1 LSFFIYM
8 PFVICLKN
16 DFLNL
21 GESLIIS
28 YSWVFSN
35 ITKVI
40 IKTFSLKKG
49 VNIIQFLF
57 TSRKVCLFTC
67 LRQTKVLNW
76 IVKQCLR
83 FNLFD
88 NLKGE
93 TFCSSIK
100 NPKWSHFP
108 LQPPKSTMIQ
118 IMVQIL
124 SLKIGDWQPFPP
136 QGSL

>member
-1 LSFFIYM
+1 MIFSIEPPWGKFNYLLFLSF
-8 PFVICLKN
+8 LKHHKGDHQN
-16 DFLNL
+16 FL
-21 GESLIIS
+21 
-28 YSWVFSN
+28 
-35 ITKVI
+35 
-40 IKTFSLKKG
+40 LKKR

-57 TSRKVCLFTC
+57 TLRKVCLISC

-108 LQPPKSTMIQ
+108 LQPPKPTMIQ
-118 IMVQIL
+118 IIVQFL
-124 SLKIGDWQPFPP
+124 SLKIGDLQPFPP

>member
-1 LSFFIYM
+1 M
-8 PFVICLKN
+8 
-16 DFLNL
+16 
-21 GESLIIS
+21 
-28 YSWVFSN
+28 
-35 ITKVI
+35 I

-49 VNIIQFLF
+49 VNIMQFLF
-57 TSRKVCLFTC
+57 TLMKVCLISC

-93 TFCSSIK
+93 TFSFSIK
-100 NPKWSHFP
+100 NPKWSHLP

-118 IMVQIL
+118 IMVQFL
-124 SLKIGDWQPFPP
+124 SLKIGICNHFPHKEACKSFLGMIKTWMVK
-136 QGSL
+136 QLQAFGISLNRINVGLMV

>member
-1 LSFFIYM
+1 M

-16 DFLNL
+16 DFFNL
-21 GESLIIS
+21 PPGEGLIIS
-28 YSWVFSN
+28 CSWVFFN

-57 TSRKVCLFTC
+57 TLRKVCLIRC
-67 LRQTKVLNW
+67 LKQTKVLNW

-93 TFCSSIK
+93 TFSSSIK
-100 NPKWSHFP
+100 IPKWSHFP
-108 LQPPKSTMIQ
+108 LQPPKPAMIQ
-118 IMVQIL
+118 IMVQFL
-124 SLKIGDWQPFPP
+124 SLKIGDLQPFPP

>member
-1 LSFFIYM
+1 MAFWFEKWFSQS
-8 PFVICLKN
+8 N
-16 DFLNL
+16 SH

-28 YSWVFSN
+28 YSWVFLN

-40 IKTFSLKKG
+40 IKTFPLKKG

-57 TSRKVCLFTC
+57 TIMKVCLISC

-76 IVKQCLR
+76 IVKQCLM

-93 TFCSSIK
+93 TFSFSIK

-118 IMVQIL
+118 IMVQFM
-124 SLKIGDWQPFPP
+124 SLKIGDLQPFPP

>member
-1 LSFFIYM
+1 M
-8 PFVICLKN
+8 PFVISLKN
-16 DFLNL
+16 YFFNL
-21 GESLIIS
+21 PRGEGLIIS
-28 YSWVFSN
+28 CSWVFFN

-40 IKTFSLKKG
+40 IKTFSSKKG

-57 TSRKVCLFTC
+57 TLRKVCLIRF
-67 LRQTKVLNW
+67 LKQTKVLNW

-93 TFCSSIK
+93 TFSSSIK
-100 NPKWSHFP
+100 NPKLCHFP
-108 LQPPKSTMIQ
+108 LQPPKPTMIQ
-118 IMVQIL
+118 IMVQFL
-124 SLKIGDWQPFPP
+124 SLKIGDLQPFPP